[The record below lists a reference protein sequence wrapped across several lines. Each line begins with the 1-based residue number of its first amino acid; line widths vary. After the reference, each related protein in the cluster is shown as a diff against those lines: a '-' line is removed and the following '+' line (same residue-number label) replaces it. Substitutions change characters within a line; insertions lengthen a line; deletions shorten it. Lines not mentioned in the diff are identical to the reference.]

1 MNQSRFLSK
10 KSALQLLKTKLS
22 LQDSNIYFNFNSN
35 DMPELTHISIDLVDR
50 IVSVANYNIL
60 NYNIRVVGISIN
72 TAIHATMFYSGNVG
86 RQEVFITPAELNKFW
101 FDAVDKYEELASYT
115 NSSKFDVISDRD
127 AKIKSLQGRIEDL
140 VLEKEDLN
148 DYASELEKSN
158 KHLKKSLEEMRVDWE
173 TDQVELKKCLKCCI
187 VQDEYVSK
195 LKAKLHQKETE
206 LANSNIASNVANNC
220 MDYSYEYETLSKK
233 FNAIADIVNET
244 NNWSEHRINIGE
256 KGMSIDT
263 NQSHCCSPTKCLTPG
278 KEYSCHTPETAFNFA
293 RSSKKSKITDYY
305 KPVDDTCNGWNF
317 QSKFSPSKTQADNS
331 CKGWNFQPI
340 VSPSKN
346 QNITFKITDNANNK
360 YWNRS
365 Y

>member
-10 KSALQLLKTKLS
+10 QSALQLLKTKLS
-22 LQDSNIYFNFNSN
+22 LQESNIYFNFNRN
-35 DMPELTHISIDLVDR
+35 DMPELTHISIELVDR
-50 IVSVANYNIL
+50 IVNVANYNVQ
-60 NYNIRVVGISIN
+60 NYNIRIVGISIN
-72 TAIHATMFYSGNVG
+72 TSIHATLFYNGNVG

-101 FDAVDKYEELASYT
+101 FDAVDKYEELVSYT

-127 AKIKSLQGRIEDL
+127 AKIKSLEGRIEDL

-195 LKAKLHQKETE
+195 LKAKLHQKEME
-206 LANSNIASNVANNC
+206 LENSKTASNVANSC
-220 MDYSYEYETLSKK
+220 MDYSNEYETLYKK
-233 FNAIADIVNET
+233 FNAISDIVNGT
-244 NNWSEHRINIGE
+244 INYPEHRVNIGA

-263 NQSHCCSPTKCLTPG
+263 NQTHCCSPTSCLTPG
-278 KEYSCHTPETAFNFA
+278 KDYSCHTPESAFNFA

-305 KPVDDTCNGWNF
+305 KPVDDTC
-317 QSKFSPSKTQADNS
+317 Q
-331 CKGWNFQPI
+331 GWNFQPI
-340 VSPSKN
+340 VSPSKKP
-346 QNITFKITDNANNK
+346 NITFKITDNANNK

>member
-10 KSALQLLKTKLS
+10 QSALQLLKTKLS
-22 LQDSNIYFNFNSN
+22 LQESNIYFNFNRN
-35 DMPELTHISIDLVDR
+35 DMPELTHISIELVDR
-50 IVSVANYNIL
+50 IVNVANYNVQ
-60 NYNIRVVGISIN
+60 NYNIRIVGISIN
-72 TAIHATMFYSGNVG
+72 TSIHATLFYNGNVG

-101 FDAVDKYEELASYT
+101 FDAVDKYEELVSYT

-127 AKIKSLQGRIEDL
+127 AKIKSLEGRIEDL
-140 VLEKEDLN
+140 VLEKDDLN
-148 DYASELEKSN
+148 DYASELEVSN
-158 KHLKKSLEEMRVDWE
+158 KHIRKSLEEMRVDWE

-195 LKAKLHQKETE
+195 LKAKLHQKEME
-206 LANSNIASNVANNC
+206 LENSKTASNVANNC

-233 FNAIADIVNET
+233 FNAIT
-244 NNWSEHRINIGE
+244 NIINTPSDCLERQVNIGV
-256 KGMSIDT
+256 KGISIDT
-263 NQSHCCSPTKCLTPG
+263 DQSHCCSPTKCLTPG
-278 KEYSCHTPETAFNFA
+278 KEYNCSTPETAFNFD
-293 RSSKKSKITDYY
+293 RVSKKSKITDFY
-305 KPVDDTCNGWNF
+305 KPVDNSCQDWNF
-317 QSKFSPSKTQADNS
+317 QPYISPPKNQVDNS